1 MKPMPKA
8 RNAWSEYFICVLL
21 VWLAACAAAYFY
33 SQQKGIPREIVL
45 ALLPAFLAE
54 IAFYLL
60 PGFAGVRASLAAMP
74 HIVLALLLTAAAAVP
89 YSLATIS
96 LGSFHVVS
104 LLEVAGLAAAVAFW
118 YVLLK
123 PRLVVDLLF
132 LAVIAAVFLS
142 HVLRNLYPAPSHNL
156 PLEILGR
163 LTWIHTGVIAVL
175 CLRGLDA
182 GFGFVPRAR
191 EWRIGLLYTVAF
203 VPVGL
208 LLGYF
213 LRIAQWHPLMTPSW
227 RLPLL
232 ILGRFLGVLWVLA
245 LAEEFFVRGF
255 LQQILAHSLHSDA
268 AGVAVTSVIFGALH
282 LPFGTFPNWRFA
294 ILAAVAGAF
303 YGTAFAKTRG
313 IRAPMV
319 IHALVVT
326 IWQVLFSARG

>member
-1 MKPMPKA
+1 
-8 RNAWSEYFICVLL
+8 V
-21 VWLAACAAAYFY
+21 AAYLY

-54 IAFYLL
+54 IALYLL
-60 PGFAGVRASLAAMP
+60 PAFDGVRASLAALP
-74 HIVLALLLTAAAAVP
+74 RAVLALLLTAAAVVP
-89 YSLATIS
+89 YTLATVS
-96 LGSFHVVS
+96 LGAFHITA
-104 LLEVAGLAAAVAFW
+104 LLEIAGLAAAVAFW

-123 PRLVVDLLF
+123 PRLPVDLLF

-142 HVLRNLYPAPSHNL
+142 HVFRNLYPAPSHNL

-163 LTWIHTGVIAVL
+163 LAWIHTGVIAVL

-203 VPVGL
+203 VPVGV

-213 LRIAQWHPLMTPSW
+213 LRIAHWHPLMAPSW

-245 LAEEFFVRGF
+245 LTEEFFVRGF
-255 LQQILAHSLHSDA
+255 LQQILARSLHSDTAGIA
-268 AGVAVTSVIFGALH
+268 ASSIIFGALH

-294 ILAAVAGAF
+294 ILAAVAGVF
-303 YGTAFAKTRG
+303 YGVAFVKTRG

-326 IWQVLFSARG
+326 TWQLMFNGRG

>member
-8 RNAWSEYFICVLL
+8 RSAWSEYFICVLL

-33 SQQKGIPREIVL
+33 SQQKGIPREILL

-54 IAFYLL
+54 IALYLL
-60 PGFAGVRASLAAMP
+60 PGFAGVRDSLAAMP
-74 HIVLALLLTAAAAVP
+74 RVALAILLTAAAVIP
-89 YSLATIS
+89 CTLATVS
-96 LGSFHVVS
+96 LGVFHLTS
-104 LLEVAGLAAAVAFW
+104 LLEVAGLAAVVAFW
-118 YVLLK
+118 YLLLK

-132 LAVIAAVFLS
+132 LAVVAAVFLS
-142 HVLRNLYPAPSHNL
+142 HVFRNLYPAPSHNL

-163 LTWIHTGVIAVL
+163 LTWIHTGIIAVL

-191 EWRIGLLYTVAF
+191 EWRIGLLYTAAF
-203 VPVGL
+203 VPVGF

-213 LRIAQWHPLMTPSW
+213 LRIAQWHPLLTPSW
-227 RLPLL
+227 RMPLL
-232 ILGRFLGVLWVLA
+232 ILGRFLGILWVVA

-255 LQQILAHSLHSDA
+255 LQQILARSLHSDTV
-268 AGVAVTSVIFGALH
+268 GIAVTSVIFGALH

-303 YGTAFAKTRG
+303 YGAAFVKARS

-319 IHALVVT
+319 MHALVVT
-326 IWQVLFSARG
+326 TWQMLFR